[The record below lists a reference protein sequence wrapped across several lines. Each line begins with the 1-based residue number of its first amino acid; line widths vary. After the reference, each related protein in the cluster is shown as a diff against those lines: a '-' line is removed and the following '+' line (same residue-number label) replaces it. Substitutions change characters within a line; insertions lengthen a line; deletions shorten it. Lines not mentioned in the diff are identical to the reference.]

1 MPLMD
6 HYQIPGTIR
15 SSFSFYNTIDEVDVM
30 IEALDMAINMLS

>member
-6 HYQIPGTIR
+6 HYKISGTIR
-15 SSFSFYNTIDEVDVM
+15 VSFSFYNTKDEVDVM